1 MKRNRRTI
9 VAVLSALCLFLLPLS
24 ACGGTQTGGNSEEAQ
39 KRTPEEVIQ
48 DTIRKAQS
56 FQSMS
61 YSMDMEM
68 DMKVEAQGISQTVD
82 MTQTTQVECVV
93 DPVQFKVDM
102 TMDLGSLGKNQSLIY
117 GEQND
122 SLLTLYISTDGG
134 SSYTKQELSMDVA
147 GVDLYDGTY
156 VRQYLEMLEQLSDKG
171 EETVN
176 GVRAN
181 RYDAVIS
188 GEGIKGLMSTVGLFS
203 QLTQMGMEES
213 AMTALIDQI
222 GDIPV
227 TLWIDLE
234 NDTLVRYH
242 FNMTQMVQNMMA
254 YLMEHELAGTGI
266 SMDVNDVQMDMEITG
281 VNNIDTITIPEA
293 AKTA

>member
-102 TMDLGSLGKNQSLIY
+102 TMDMGSLGKTSLWF
-117 GEQND
+117 
-122 SLLTLYISTDGG
+122 
-134 SSYTKQELSMDVA
+134 
-147 GVDLYDGTY
+147 
-156 VRQYLEMLEQLSDKG
+156 
-171 EETVN
+171 TVSKM
-176 GVRAN
+176 V
-181 RYDAVIS
+181 
-188 GEGIKGLMSTVGLFS
+188 LFS
-203 QLTQMGMEES
+203 PCTHPQTV
-213 AMTALIDQI
+213 AKA
-222 GDIPV
+222 IPNRNW
-227 TLWIDLE
+227 T
-234 NDTLVRYH
+234 
-242 FNMTQMVQNMMA
+242 
-254 YLMEHELAGTGI
+254 
-266 SMDVNDVQMDMEITG
+266 
-281 VNNIDTITIPEA
+281 
-293 AKTA
+293 